1 MILRREIPDENPRR
15 TVRMLWREVKWVGTT
30 DMFNV
35 GVSQAEYLG
44 GGGRLVC
51 ARVGPPPSE
60 PYFYFTP
67 AETGTDESQP
77 WRSGLVPL
85 TMAKNSR

>member
-1 MILRREIPDENPRR
+1 
-15 TVRMLWREVKWVGTT
+15 MLWREVKWVGTT

-51 ARVGPPPSE
+51 ARVGGKE
-60 PYFYFTP
+60 VVDCGRF
-67 AETGTDESQP
+67 
-77 WRSGLVPL
+77 
-85 TMAKNSR
+85 AKEIAK